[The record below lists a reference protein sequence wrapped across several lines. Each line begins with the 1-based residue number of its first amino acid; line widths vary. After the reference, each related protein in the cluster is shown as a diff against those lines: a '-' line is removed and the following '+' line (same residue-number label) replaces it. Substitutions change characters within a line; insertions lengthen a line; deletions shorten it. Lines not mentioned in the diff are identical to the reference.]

1 MNFFK
6 GYYTIQ
12 WTLSYFLF
20 LPFLEDITGFSGC
33 FIAFIVKKLLFLLKK
48 KETIKVKGGKAV
60 IFFKAQGKTWITL
73 PLLTKKDNTVLSE
86 CLLHLSEKSHA
97 TQFPQSWHLKAVLCL
112 FCNLNK
118 TFFKQGKKKMKVF
131 SPDQTSSWG
140 HFLQLS
146 PKWHKHSAHCP
157 FPEASSA
164 LPPAL
169 HVPIRSSLL
178 MLEFLQKFCSLQD
191 ITVN

>member
-1 MNFFK
+1 MDF
-6 GYYTIQ
+6 I
-12 WTLSYFLF
+12 LF
-20 LPFLEDITGFSGC
+20 LPFLEEITGFSGC

-86 CLLHLSEKSHA
+86 CLLHLSEKSYA

-131 SPDQTSSWG
+131 FPQTK
-140 HFLQLS
+140 
-146 PKWHKHSAHCP
+146 PA
-157 FPEASSA
+157 PEDTSCSSA
-164 LPPAL
+164 PSDTSTQLTVPSQKLLLLCLQRCTFPSAL
-169 HVPIRSSLL
+169 H
-178 MLEFLQKFCSLQD
+178 C
-191 ITVN
+191 